1 MKQEYHVVSFD
12 LSNQL
17 KEMGLLQNGIFGW
30 YQYENQKPFVNLKDY
45 QNFCYNENLIRDG
58 NVQESNL
65 ICDAP
70 TVAEL
75 GEMLKQHANNLP
87 QWNKYNMGARWFSDI
102 YIPKGYCQVNE
113 ETEADARAKMWI
125 YLKKEK
131 IIK

>member
-1 MKQEYHVVSFD
+1 MKIEDQVTSVGPSKE
-12 LSNQL
+12 L
-17 KEMGLLQNGIFGW
+17 KELGVKQDSLW
-30 YQYENQKPFVNLKDY
+30 YWTHK
-45 QNFCYNENLIRDG
+45 NERSDNWSEAALAFLVGAKYYD
-58 NVQESNL
+58 NAKKCS
-65 ICDAP
+65 AY